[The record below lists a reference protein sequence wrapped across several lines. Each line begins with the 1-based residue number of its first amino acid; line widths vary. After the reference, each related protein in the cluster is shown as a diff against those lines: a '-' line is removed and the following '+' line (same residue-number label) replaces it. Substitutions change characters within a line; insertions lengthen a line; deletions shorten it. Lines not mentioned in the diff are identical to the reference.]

1 MRVFSRIRTRHLVL
15 SSFFTVV
22 LLLAGW
28 MYDASYGADTHQA
41 QALDIEVVETAL
53 EQLPQV
59 VETVIDEVTFHKEG
73 TASWYGPG
81 FHGRLTAN
89 GEIYD
94 QYEYTAAHKK
104 LPFGTILR
112 VTNPRNGRKT
122 LARVNDRGPYIGDR
136 IIDLSETVAQELDVA
151 LGKVTIEAFLPVA
164 RKRLKHLPSQ
174 PLSDTVL
181 MSFNRSIEAVQIEGD
196 LEVVH
201 TTTNFTEAMRT
212 WNADNA
218 DTFLRVVE
226 PRSSEDDLKQARKMI
241 RAHRGSP
248 YYRYEIVK
256 KSLQS

>member
-1 MRVFSRIRTRHLVL
+1 MRVISRIRTRHIVL
-15 SSFFTVV
+15 SSIFTVL

-28 MYDASYGADTHQA
+28 VYDSSLAGETHQA
-41 QALDIEVVETAL
+41 QAVDVAAAEAAIELV
-53 EQLPQV
+53 PQV
-59 VETVIDEVTFHKEG
+59 VETVVDEVTFHKEG

-94 QYEYTAAHKK
+94 QFEYTAAHKK

-112 VTNPRNGRKT
+112 VTNPNNGRKT

-136 IIDLSETVAQELDVA
+136 IIDLSEAVAQELDIA
-151 LGKVTIEAFLPVA
+151 LGKVTIEAFLPVG
-164 RKRLKHLPSQ
+164 RKRLKHLPTE

-181 MSFNRSIEAVQIEGD
+181 ISFNRDIEAVQIEGD
-196 LEVVH
+196 LQTVY
-201 TTTNFTEAMRT
+201 TTTDFTQAMRS
-212 WNADNA
+212 WERGSE
-218 DTFLRVVE
+218 DTFLRIVE
-226 PRSSEDDLKQARKMI
+226 LRSSEEHLKMARKMI